1 MSRRD
6 LWREGEVRVISVTP
20 VSRGVLR
27 PTLLTITTL
36 ALIVEAGARYVFIHR
51 AEDWLIFFFVLPLAV
66 VTLTRVWRWRSHKV
80 HVTSDRVIVEGGVLR
95 HQRSSVEM
103 RDIVSAHVD
112 QRLRERFTRRGFV
125 YLDTVVGPI
134 PVGLVRH
141 PGALCRVIDAERL
154 GPQRD
159 DVPLDTV
166 FAYEDSEPQDFGAN
180 SDAWERRRYE

>member
-27 PTLLTITTL
+27 PTLLTITTF
-36 ALIVEAGARYVFIHR
+36 ALIIEAGARYGFVHR
-51 AEDWLIFFFVLPLAV
+51 AEDWLVVIFVLPLAV

-80 HVTSDRVIVEGGVLR
+80 HVTNDRVIVEGGVLR

-103 RDIVSAHVD
+103 RDVLSSRVD
-112 QRLRERFTRRGFV
+112 QRLHERFTRRGFV

-154 GPQRD
+154 GAYRD
-159 DVPLDTV
+159 DAPLDDV
-166 FAYEDSEPQDFGAN
+166 FTYEDPEPQDF
-180 SDAWERRRYE
+180 DEQPDVWQRRRYE